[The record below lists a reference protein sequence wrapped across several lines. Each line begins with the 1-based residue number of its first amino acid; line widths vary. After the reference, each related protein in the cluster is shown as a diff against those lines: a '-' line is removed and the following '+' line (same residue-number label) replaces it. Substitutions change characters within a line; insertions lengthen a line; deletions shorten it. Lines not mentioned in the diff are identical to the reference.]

1 MKNFYLRLFIFCLLC
16 IVGNKSYAFYDKQNV
31 EIDGIYYNL
40 NSSDKTAEVAS
51 HSYSGS
57 ITIPSTI
64 SYNGN
69 NYSVTVIGNLAF
81 EGCEDL
87 NNIEL
92 PNTITT
98 IGDWAFRKCSGLKSI
113 IIPNSVTI
121 IGKKAF
127 DSCTG
132 LTNVII
138 PNNVATIGYS
148 AFYRCTGLSEII
160 IGNHVTT
167 IDAYAFEYCTN
178 VTEIIIPNS
187 VTTLG
192 YNVFGGCEKLKEI
205 VIPKNVTE
213 IKGALFQV
221 CNALEKIIVEDD
233 NPNYDSRDNCNAII
247 EKSTKT
253 LLSGCKNTIIPQNV
267 DIIGDFAFS
276 GFKDIS
282 NITIPLG
289 VITIGKGAFWGC
301 GLTDLDIPI
310 SVTSVGERAF
320 QQCFALKSI
329 SIPLSVK
336 NIGSYAFYDC
346 TELTNITSNILNPF
360 AVDESAF
367 QLLGDSDNPITASL
381 NVPIET
387 KEKYQTTAGWNKF
400 QNIVEVEL
408 PDGSVDRPF
417 NAIEAKAMTI
427 GLAANETSSD
437 SYYIKGIISKINDP
451 FSSRY
456 GNATFWI
463 SNDGSEKNQF
473 YIYRT
478 NYIENR
484 KWQEGD
490 VQIKVG
496 DEVVVYGNLL
506 NYRGKYAETG
516 QCYLYSINGDKNPT
530 SILDIETC
538 KHIDKVFYSSNGQQR
553 NTPLHGLTIIRMSNG
568 TTKKVIMK

>member
-1 MKNFYLRLFIFCLLC
+1 MKNFYLRLLIFCLLC
-16 IVGNKSYAFYDKQNV
+16 IVGNKSYAYYDKQNV

-40 NSSDKTAEVAS
+40 NTSDKIAEVTS

-57 ITIPSTI
+57 IIIPSTI

-69 NYSVTVIGNLAF
+69 NYSVTG
-81 EGCEDL
+81 
-87 NNIEL
+87 
-92 PNTITT
+92 
-98 IGDWAFRKCSGLKSI
+98 IGDWAFRDCSGLNSI
-113 IIPNSVTI
+113 TIPSSVNI
-121 IGKKAF
+121 IGKRAF
-127 DSCTG
+127 HGCTG
-132 LTNVII
+132 LTNVNI
-138 PNNVATIGYS
+138 PNNNVTTIGYA
-148 AFYRCTGLSEII
+148 AFCGCSGLSEIA

-167 IDAYAFEYCTN
+167 IDAYAFLHCTN
-178 VTEIIIPNS
+178 STEISIPNS
-187 VTTLG
+187 VTSIGFHAFG
-192 YNVFGGCEKLKEI
+192 YCEKLKEI

-213 IKGALFQV
+213 IKGSLFDG
-221 CNALEKIIVEDD
+221 NISLEKIVVEDD
-233 NPNYDSRDNCNAII
+233 NPNYDSRDDCNAII

-253 LLSGCKNTIIPQNV
+253 LLCGCKKTIIPQSVN
-267 DIIGDFAFS
+267 IISDYAFS
-276 GFKDIS
+276 GCMDIS
-282 NITIPLG
+282 NMTIPLG

-310 SVTSVGERAF
+310 SVTSIGERAF
-320 QQCFALKSI
+320 QQCSALKSI

-381 NVPIET
+381 NVPIGT

-490 VQIKVG
+490 VQIIVG

-506 NYRGKYAETG
+506 NYQGKYAETG

-538 KHIDKVFYSSNGQQR
+538 KHIDKVFYSSNGQRR
-553 NTPLHGLTIIRMSNG
+553 NTPLHGLTIIRMYNG
-568 TTKKVIMK
+568 TTKKVIWK

>member
-1 MKNFYLRLFIFCLLC
+1 MKNFYLRLLIFCLLC
-16 IVGNKSYAFYDKQNV
+16 IVGNKSYAYYDKQNV
-31 EIDGIYYNL
+31 KIDGIYYNL
-40 NSSDKTAEVAS
+40 NTSDKIAEVTS

-57 ITIPSTI
+57 IIIPSTI

-69 NYSVTVIGNLAF
+69 NYSVTG
-81 EGCEDL
+81 
-87 NNIEL
+87 
-92 PNTITT
+92 
-98 IGDWAFRKCSGLKSI
+98 IGDWAFRDCSGLNSI
-113 IIPNSVTI
+113 TIPSSVNI
-121 IGKKAF
+121 IGKRAF
-127 DSCTG
+127 HGCTG
-132 LTNVII
+132 LTNVNI
-138 PNNVATIGYS
+138 PNNNVTTIGYA
-148 AFYRCTGLSEII
+148 AFCGCSGLSEIA

-167 IDAYAFEYCTN
+167 IDAYAFLHCTN
-178 VTEIIIPNS
+178 ITEISIPNS
-187 VTTLG
+187 VTSIGFHAFG
-192 YNVFGGCEKLKEI
+192 YCEKLKEI

-213 IKGALFQV
+213 IKGSLFDG
-221 CNALEKIIVEDD
+221 NISLEKIVVEDD
-233 NPNYDSRDNCNAII
+233 NPNYDSRDDCNAII

-253 LLSGCKNTIIPQNV
+253 LLCGCKKTIIPQSVN
-267 DIIGDFAFS
+267 IISDYAFS
-276 GFKDIS
+276 GCMDIS
-282 NITIPLG
+282 NMTIPLG

-310 SVTSVGERAF
+310 SVTSIGERAF
-320 QQCFALKSI
+320 QQCSALKSI

-360 AVDESAF
+360 TVDESAF

-381 NVPIET
+381 NVPIGT

-490 VQIKVG
+490 VQIIVG

-506 NYRGKYAETG
+506 NYQGKYAETG

-538 KHIDKVFYSSNGQQR
+538 KHIDKVFYSSNGQRR

>member
-1 MKNFYLRLFIFCLLC
+1 MK
-16 IVGNKSYAFYDKQNV
+16 S
-31 EIDGIYYNL
+31 
-40 NSSDKTAEVAS
+40 
-51 HSYSGS
+51 
-57 ITIPSTI
+57 
-64 SYNGN
+64 
-69 NYSVTVIGNLAF
+69 
-81 EGCEDL
+81 
-87 NNIEL
+87 
-92 PNTITT
+92 
-98 IGDWAFRKCSGLKSI
+98 
-113 IIPNSVTI
+113 
-121 IGKKAF
+121 
-127 DSCTG
+127 
-132 LTNVII
+132 
-138 PNNVATIGYS
+138 
-148 AFYRCTGLSEII
+148 
-160 IGNHVTT
+160 
-167 IDAYAFEYCTN
+167 
-178 VTEIIIPNS
+178 
-187 VTTLG
+187 
-192 YNVFGGCEKLKEI
+192 I

-213 IKGALFQV
+213 IKGALFDC
-221 CNALEKIIVEDD
+221 CNSLEKIIVEDD
-233 NPNYDSRDNCNAII
+233 NPNYDSRENCNAII

-253 LLSGCKNTIIPQNV
+253 LLSACKNTIIPQSV
-267 DIIGDFAFS
+267 DIIGDYAFA
-276 GFKDIS
+276 GFRDIS

-289 VITIGKGAFWGC
+289 VTTIGKGAFMGC

-310 SVTSVGERAF
+310 SVTSIGERVF
-320 QQCFALKSI
+320 QQCSALKSI

-381 NVPIET
+381 NVPIGT

-417 NAIEAKAMTI
+417 DAIEAKAMTI

>member
-1 MKNFYLRLFIFCLLC
+1 MKLSYLKLFVFCFFC
-16 IVGNKSYAFYDKQNV
+16 MISNKNYAYI
-31 EIDGIYYNL
+31 EIDGICYIL
-40 NSSDKTAEVAS
+40 NSSEKTAEVIQS
-51 HSYSGS
+51 QTYSNLTS
-57 ITIPSTI
+57 ITIPS
-64 SYNGN
+64 SVSHN
-69 NYSVTVIGNLAF
+69 NNTFSVTSIRKAAFFNCKNLT
-81 EGCEDL
+81 
-87 NNIEL
+87 NIEL
-92 PNTITT
+92 PNTITN
-98 IGDWAFRKCSGLKSI
+98 IGDQAFMYCTNLKKFVFPSYVTTI
-113 IIPNSVTI
+113 NEKVFSDCINLSNITIPNNVTR
-121 IGKKAF
+121 IGYKAF
-127 DSCTG
+127 NNCTG
-132 LTNVII
+132 LTNI
-138 PNNVATIGYS
+138 TIGS
-148 AFYRCTGLSEII
+148 
-160 IGNHVTT
+160 NVTT
-167 IDAYAFEYCTN
+167 IDAYAFRYCTGLDN
-178 VTEIIIPNS
+178 ITIPNS
-187 VTTLG
+187 VSSIGLG
-192 YNVFGGCEKLKEI
+192 AFSDCTSLKSI

-213 IKGALFQV
+213 IKGALFDR
-221 CNALEKIIVEDD
+221 CNSLEKIIVEDD

-253 LLSGCKNTIIPQNV
+253 LISGCKSTIIPQSVNT
-267 DIIGDFAFS
+267 IGFGALY
-276 GFKDIS
+276 GCTS
-282 NITIPLG
+282 NFTIPLG
-289 VITIGKGAFWGC
+289 VVTIGEAAFGRC
-301 GLTDLDIPI
+301 GLTELEIPI
-310 SVTSVGERAF
+310 SVTSIGNRAF
-320 QQCFALKSI
+320 EGCSALKSI

-336 NIGSYAFYDC
+336 NIGSNAFYGC

-381 NVPIET
+381 NVPIGT

-490 VQIKVG
+490 VQIIVG

-506 NYRGKYAETG
+506 NYQGKYAETG

-530 SILDIETC
+530 SIMDIETC
-538 KHIDKVFYSSNGQQR
+538 KHIDKVFYSSNGQRR

-568 TTKKVIMK
+568 TTKKAIMK